1 MGIAALWVAV
11 VAIVLAYERFFP
23 ESHETTFSAY
33 EAAQRDRP
41 QLGASVRQ
49 AQQNGPRRDSSLSGC
64 EQHLTRVGA
73 GARDTGRVEGV
84 RHTR

>member
-11 VAIVLAYERFFP
+11 VAIFLACERFFP
-23 ESHETTFSAY
+23 ESHETTFSDY

-49 AQQNGPRRDSSLSGC
+49 AQQNGPRRDSSLSCC
-64 EQHLTRVGA
+64 EQHLTRLRCWG
-73 GARDTGRVEGV
+73 EGYW
-84 RHTR
+84 